1 MLVLGRKVGERI
13 LIDGGIELEV
23 LEITGSRVRLG
34 IAAPREC
41 QIIRAELAPVA
52 GPSLPTFPV
61 VTPPQVAAI
70 AVPPNPQKCLV

>member
-34 IAAPREC
+34 IAAPRQC
-41 QIIRAELAPVA
+41 QIIRAELAPAA
-52 GPSLPTFPV
+52 GPLPTFPV
-61 VTPPQVAAI
+61 VTPPQIAAI